1 MPISVPARFV
11 VALTALVLWSPVAWA
26 QAPVQSSQ
34 SPVKTCQLGTLRLES
49 GESIPNFRMTY
60 ITFGAP
66 NAARSNA
73 VLQIHGLRGN
83 RDSQS
88 TWAGPGKA
96 FDTSQYFVI
105 QPDTLGAAASPD
117 PNATTSP
124 TRSGLNMRFPRYTIR
139 DMVQAE
145 HRMLTECLGLSHL
158 VAVSGTSMG
167 GIESM
172 QWAVSYPDFM
182 DAVIPIVPQAF
193 AARQSVFIWE
203 AARRVI
209 MLDPKWMGGEYPVND
224 PPRAGVAAG
233 LTVQTAF
240 GSSSAAFDKNFQTK
254 EAVLAFYQSQ
264 ADTPA
269 GSVDARD
276 WVYRTYAIDSHNIAE
291 TRGFRGDL
299 AAAARSIKARL
310 LLFPNCYD
318 QLLPPRVSGVFDV
331 AEHAPVAKVINLND
345 IDGHGGSGAQAARIM
360 TEVRNLLDR
369 IKNGMPGI
377 EGPRFPLS
385 SSRPDYCSPGGPVPE
400 SDKSR

>member
-1 MPISVPARFV
+1 MTISVSERIAG
-11 VALTALVLWSPVAWA
+11 ALATLLLWSLAASA
-26 QAPVQSSQ
+26 QSPTQSGQPPVQ
-34 SPVKTCQLGTLRLES
+34 TCQLGTLRLES

-60 ITFGAP
+60 ITFGTP

-73 VLQIHGLRGN
+73 VLLIHGLRGN

-105 QPDTLGAAASPD
+105 LPDTLASVSPD

-124 TRSGLNMRFPRYTIR
+124 TRSGLGMRFPRFSIR

-145 HRMLTECLGLSHL
+145 HRMLTECLRLSHL

-203 AARRVI
+203 AARRAI
-209 MLDPKWMGGEYPVND
+209 MVDPKWMGGAYPAND

-264 ADTPA
+264 ADAPA
-269 GSVDARD
+269 GAVDARD
-276 WVYRTYAIDSHNIAE
+276 WIYRTYAIDRHNIAE
-291 TRGFRGDL
+291 TAGFHGDL

-318 QLLPPRVSGVFDV
+318 QLLPPRASGVFEV
-331 AEHAPVAKVINLND
+331 AEHAPVAKLINLND
-345 IDGHGGSGAQAARIM
+345 IGGHGGSASQEALIT
-360 TEVRNLLDR
+360 TEVRSLLDR
-369 IKNGMPGI
+369 IHEGVPGI
-377 EGPRFPLS
+377 EGPRFPPG

-400 SDKSR
+400 SGKLP